1 MRFLAWCLRALGLLI
16 LAAGAVLAVGDAARS
31 LASNSVRLMTISE
44 TLALAGW
51 NTPLAQ
57 PTSANPVFTGGERA
71 QLMTEIGRQPACVVL
86 GIAGFV
92 FLAAGRAPRAARSG
106 DPTRRI

>member
-44 TLALAGW
+44 TLALANL

-57 PTSANPVFTGGERA
+57 PTSANPVFTGGEQA